1 MQPIE
6 DKIIPRLYG
15 CGRDWVFTA
24 SDFTSGFGRSTID
37 RFFYKLVANESKEL
51 FGS

>member
-1 MQPIE
+1 MKNIE
-6 DKIIPRLYG
+6 DKIISRIYG
-15 CGRDWVFTA
+15 HGRGWAFTA

-37 RFFYKLVANESKEL
+37 RFFYKLIANESKEL